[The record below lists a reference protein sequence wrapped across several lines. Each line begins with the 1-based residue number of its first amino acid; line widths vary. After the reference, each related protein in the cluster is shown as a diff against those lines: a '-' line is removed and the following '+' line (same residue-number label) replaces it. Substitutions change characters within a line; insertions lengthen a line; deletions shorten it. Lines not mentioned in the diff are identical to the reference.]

1 MRELRSGARP
11 TLGAL
16 AAVLL
21 CTTALVTLT
30 SASPVAAGPGCSAS
44 TIEVST
50 NTDAALRAAFTT
62 ASALA
67 GPQTICINS
76 GVGTITLAG
85 TELVYNAVVTPGLT
99 LQGNGAT
106 ISGNNASRVLNI
118 GSTLTLDGVTLTG
131 ANTAAGFGGA
141 AFVGGNATLIDS
153 TISGNTATVAGG
165 TGGIFANGSLTLTS
179 SSISGNT
186 VTDIVSGSGGAFA
199 NGNVILTNSSI
210 SGNTA
215 ATTGAVFANG
225 NVTLT
230 SSTVS
235 GNTGTAASSTGGVSA
250 NGNVT
255 VSSSTISGNTA
266 AIHGGINAN
275 GNVTL
280 TSSTLNA
287 NTATALTGTG
297 GGVFANG
304 FVTLVY
310 ATVVDNS
317 APIGANLNM
326 TGVLT
331 SFGSVVAQGAGGGA
345 NCVALSTTS
354 NGFNFTNDASG
365 LVSCR
370 FNAGTD
376 LVGAANAAQLGA
388 IADNGGP
395 TLTRLPL
402 TGSPLIGAIPA
413 ASCQADGAAGITTDQ
428 RGLAR
433 PALVGCDI
441 GAVEVQPAPV
451 TTTTSTPTTST
462 TLPLAVVPAAVNA
475 RPAFTG

>member
-1 MRELRSGARP
+1 
-11 TLGAL
+11 
-16 AAVLL
+16 
-21 CTTALVTLT
+21 LVTLT

-85 TELVYNAVVTPGLT
+85 TELIYNAVVTPGLT

-106 ISGNNASRVLNI
+106 ISGNNASRVLNV
-118 GSTLTLDGVTLTG
+118 GSTLTLDDVTLTG
-131 ANTAAGFGGA
+131 TNTAAGFGGA
-141 AFVGGNATLIDS
+141 VFAGGNATLIDT
-153 TISGNTATVAGG
+153 TITGGTVTVAGG
-165 TGGIFANGSLTLTS
+165 TGGIFANGSLTLTNS
-179 SSISGNT
+179 TISNNT
-186 VTDIVSGSGGAFA
+186 VTDAVSGSGGAFA
-199 NGNVILTNSSI
+199 NGNVTLTNSSI

-215 ATTGAVFANG
+215 ATTGAMFANG
-225 NVTLT
+225 NMILT
-230 SSTVS
+230 NSTIS

-255 VSSSTISGNTA
+255 LASSTISGNTA

-280 TSSTLNA
+280 TSSTLTT
-287 NTATALTGTG
+287 NTATAITGTG
-297 GGVFANG
+297 GGAFANG

-317 APIGANLNM
+317 AAIGANLNL

-354 NGFNFTNDASG
+354 NGFNFASG

-376 LVGAANAAQLGA
+376 LVGAANAPQLGA

-402 TGSPLIGAIPA
+402 AGSPLIGAIPA

-428 RGLAR
+428 RGSAR
-433 PALVGCDI
+433 PAAGGCDI

-462 TLPLAVVPAAVNA
+462 TTPPAVIPVAVNA
-475 RPAFTG
+475 QPAFTG